1 METSYKK
8 LLALFMVCIIA
19 SCGFHLRGMTNVSFK
34 KISLEGQKIRLME
47 DLRKILI
54 DNKVE
59 IVTNKENPEL
69 TIEFI
74 SENSE
79 KRILSLSGQGT
90 VKEYEIFY
98 RIRYRT
104 KMLKNE
110 KWSDEYIIE
119 TRRDFSYSDSN
130 LIGKQTEEQQL
141 NDAMRNEAIANLFN
155 QIQAVNK

>member
-34 KISLEGQKIRLME
+34 KISLEGKKISLME

-69 TIEFI
+69 IIEFI
-74 SENSE
+74 TIYTSYKLAPIS
-79 KRILSLSGQGT
+79 SL
-90 VKEYEIFY
+90 EPLAFFRLIFSM
-98 RIRYRT
+98 IFSF
-104 KMLKNE
+104 LLLNE
-110 KWSDEYIIE
+110 TIQI
-119 TRRDFSYSDSN
+119 
-130 LIGKQTEEQQL
+130 
-141 NDAMRNEAIANLFN
+141 N
-155 QIQAVNK
+155 QIISGFIVILAFIYSLNFKKKK

>member
-34 KISLEGQKIRLME
+34 KISLEGQKISLME

-79 KRILSLSGQGT
+79 KRIIAPSRWFGT
-90 VKEYEIFY
+90 GYTVNHD
-98 RIRYRT
+98 T
-104 KMLKNE
+104 
-110 KWSDEYIIE
+110 SDLYCENWE
-119 TRRDFSYSDSN
+119 
-130 LIGKQTEEQQL
+130 LI
-141 NDAMRNEAIANLFN
+141 D
-155 QIQAVNK
+155 V